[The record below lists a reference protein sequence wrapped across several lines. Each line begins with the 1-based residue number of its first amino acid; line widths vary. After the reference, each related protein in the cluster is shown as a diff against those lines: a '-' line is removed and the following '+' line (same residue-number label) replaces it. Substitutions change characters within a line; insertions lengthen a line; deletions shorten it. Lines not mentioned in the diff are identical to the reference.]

1 MDLFEMCWLHKTP
14 RTLLV
19 DMEGE
24 GGEVSKM
31 SLPRYMAKIPLA
43 FGLLTTWDITEIGM
57 ADLILVRWGL
67 ALWFEWRILLKP
79 TERT

>member
-1 MDLFEMCWLHKTP
+1 MAVERENCVDSFEMCWLHKTV

-31 SLPRYMAKIPLA
+31 SLPGYMAKIPLA
-43 FGLLTTWDITEIGM
+43 FGLLTTWDIREIGM
-57 ADLILVRWGL
+57 ADLILVRRGL
-67 ALWFEWRILLKP
+67 ALWFEWCI
-79 TERT
+79 